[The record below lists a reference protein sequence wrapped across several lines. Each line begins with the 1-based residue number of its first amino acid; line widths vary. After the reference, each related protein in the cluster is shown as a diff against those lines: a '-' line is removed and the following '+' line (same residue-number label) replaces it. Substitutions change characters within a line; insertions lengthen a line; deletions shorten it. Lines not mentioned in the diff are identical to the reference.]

1 MLVTALIA
9 LAAYLWGALP
19 SAYLV
24 GRYLKGIDIRRYGS
38 GNLGATNVMD
48 HVGRWTGFGLGVF
61 DTVGKGTLPVLAA
74 GLMGQSLA
82 VQALAGLAA
91 MAGHNWSPYVG
102 FTGGRGVATAIGV
115 LLGLSMWWEM
125 LAGAFMIG
133 LVGRLIT
140 RDTAVWTMLSALAL
154 PLLAYLYGEP
164 RELVYMSA
172 GIAALLAAK
181 RLTANWEP
189 PGDEHSLVRVLGR
202 RLLWD
207 RDAPH
212 RALWTGRH
220 PPSDEEG

>member
-1 MLVTALIA
+1 MLATTLIVI
-9 LAAYLWGALP
+9 AAYLWGAVP
-19 SAYLV
+19 SAYLA

-38 GNLGATNVMD
+38 GNLGAANVMD

-61 DTVGKGTLPVLAA
+61 DTVGKGTLPVIAA

-91 MAGHNWSPYVG
+91 IAGHNWSPYVS
-102 FTGGRGVATAIGV
+102 FTGGRGVATSIGV

-125 LAGAFMIG
+125 LTGALMIG
-133 LVGRLIT
+133 IVGRLLT
-140 RDTAVWTMLSALAL
+140 RETAVWTLISALAL

-164 RELVYMSA
+164 HELVYMSA
-172 GIAALLAAK
+172 GIAALLAVK
-181 RLTANWEP
+181 RLTANWELP
-189 PGDEHSLVRVLGR
+189 QDEYSLLRVLGS

-212 RALWTGRH
+212 RAQWTSRR